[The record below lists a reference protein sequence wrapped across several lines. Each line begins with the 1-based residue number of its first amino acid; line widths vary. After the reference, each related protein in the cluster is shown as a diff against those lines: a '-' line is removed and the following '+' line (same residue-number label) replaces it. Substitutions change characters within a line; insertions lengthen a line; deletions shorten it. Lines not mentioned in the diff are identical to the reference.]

1 MSFVELFKSLTIPF
15 SDCNTVRDEGVV
27 GRTDKVELD
36 RSALLHLLC
45 NLKRH

>member
-15 SDCNTVRDEGVV
+15 SDCNTVRDEGV